1 MQKSIGMFATLLIA
15 STLGSMSGAQA
26 AGQTASKSIEQPFVH
41 AKWSGVWQATLD
53 GIPSVTLTLA
63 DDAGEA
69 NGTIVF
75 HAVAKDKSDGHPYSF
90 STEPHTLIH
99 PRFEGDKLI
108 FQVRRGNGSA
118 EILNMEVELTGDGN
132 VQFSCSNCGEGAHA
146 EMKRVDR

>member
-1 MQKSIGMFATLLIA
+1 MQKSMRITTLLIA
-15 STLGSMSGAQA
+15 STLSWISNAGA
-26 AGQTASKSIEQPFVH
+26 QTASPSIEQPFVH

-75 HAVAKDKSDGHPYSF
+75 HAIVKDRNDGHPYSF

-99 PRFEGDKLI
+99 PRFEGNKLT
-108 FQVRRGNGSA
+108 FQVKRGNGSA
-118 EILNMEVELTGDGN
+118 EILNMEVELTQDGS
-132 VQFSCSNCGEGAHA
+132 VQFECSNCGEGAHA
-146 EMKRVDR
+146 ELKRLDR